1 MHHIVASYLQSQAE
15 ALQSSRLKNFEK
27 PESLLPG
34 VTKSIASTYDFV
46 AALLSFLGIFF
57 FIGSFVLICL
67 DLNTTFFLLPP
78 PPPLFI
84 ANSNGANVV
93 CHSLEP
99 LWAVHTAGT
108 FLLVSS
114 TPRR

>member
-99 LWAVHTAGT
+99 L
-108 FLLVSS
+108 
-114 TPRR
+114 

>member
-78 PPPLFI
+78 PSPPVHCKQQRGKCSL
-84 ANSNGANVV
+84 SQPGA
-93 CHSLEP
+93 S
-99 LWAVHTAGT
+99 
-108 FLLVSS
+108 VSS
-114 TPRR
+114 PHRRYLSVGF